1 METLHKSAIV
11 KRVREWMDEPGN
23 TAELMAAKLG
33 CSKQAVLNKVN
44 GDVDFWFLEAI
55 KAAELIGCE
64 VSDFVE

>member
-1 METLHKSAIV
+1 METLHNSVIA

-44 GDVDFWFLEAI
+44 GDVDFWFLEAV